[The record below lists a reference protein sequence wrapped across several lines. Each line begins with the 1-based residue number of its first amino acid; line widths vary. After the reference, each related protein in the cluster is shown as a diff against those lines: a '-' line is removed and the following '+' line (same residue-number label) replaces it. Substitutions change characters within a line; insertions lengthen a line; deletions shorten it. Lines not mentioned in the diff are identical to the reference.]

1 MYVPKQLWQGGKYL
15 GGLEGFDVDFF
26 RLLNPN
32 EIIELRINGRS
43 GKSYYNERIKLVLI
57 GTKDKKSDWLTRKV
71 IYHEY
76 GHAIDHQRG
85 LRQSDEI
92 QKLVKK
98 HRDLLLNTKVKSR
111 DNPTQTITL
120 AEDLAKSM
128 EKRWWELNRLARRR
142 GNTEQSRKEYRNEQ
156 RQLTA
161 TADTIKALT
170 ERYGWGHKDG
180 YFAKSKNRTAEYI
193 AHAFENAF
201 IGNKQFKKLLPE
213 IYDDMVDYIRQ
224 LKKVQ

>member
-1 MYVPKQLWQGGKYL
+1 M
-15 GGLEGFDVDFF
+15 DFF
-26 RLLNPN
+26 RLRNSDKA
-32 EIIELRINGRS
+32 IELRLDGRS
-43 GKSYYNERIKLVLI
+43 DNSYYNIRANMVFI
-57 GTKDKKSDWLTRKV
+57 GTKQRVYESDWFKKAV

-76 GHAIDHQRG
+76 GHAIDNQRG

-111 DNPTQTITL
+111 GNPTKTITL

>member
-1 MYVPKQLWQGGKYL
+1 M
-15 GGLEGFDVDFF
+15 DFF
-26 RLLNPN
+26 RLRNPD
-32 EIIELRINGRS
+32 EAIELRLDGRS
-43 GKSYYNERIKLVLI
+43 DNSYYNIRANMVFI
-57 GTKDKKSDWLTRKV
+57 GTKQRVHESDWFKKAV